1 MSSQSHHTRPT
12 ATERWATE
20 VVPRLPHNLEAQAVA
35 LGALRRHRG
44 FASATLLLRGLLA
57 DALQASSLSELAA
70 WGVLSDVAD
79 LAASAW
85 LKRLRAATPWLSW
98 LLSSLL
104 GATPA
109 VWLSAY
115 GRWRAK
121 VIDITTVGQSGGTGD
136 DWRVHV
142 SYDLLAGQFSH
153 LVITDRSKG
162 EHLDGMQREP
172 RDIAIVDAGDGR
184 RHHIAAVAAQ
194 SADMVVRV
202 YLPTCPIHDH
212 HGKPLDLVKQL
223 ERRGR
228 TPLELHGCIEHG
240 RSRIRVRVIA
250 VPLPRENVAAA
261 QQRLRKTARR
271 KGRTASRSGLL
282 LASWLV
288 LVTTLP
294 AEPWT
299 APAVVQLYRAG
310 WQVEVVFKR
319 LKQLLRLHQLRCTS
333 AASAVPLLTL
343 YLLAW
348 VLSSEVAQG
357 MRRALAVAAAPAPV
371 PRPGHWPEHEAVVS
385 SWRVQQVS
393 LDLLRQQVWGEW
405 TAARLRECLPRLVRH
420 LVTHPRQGGRDHQET
435 VVRAHF
441 TGQRFTRLRPLT
453 VAE

>member
-1 MSSQSHHTRPT
+1 MSSHFHHTRP
-12 ATERWATE
+12 AASDRWATE
-20 VVPRLPHNLEAQAVA
+20 VVPRLPLNLEAQAAA

-44 FASATLLLRGLLA
+44 FASAALLLRGLLA
-57 DALQASSLSELAA
+57 YALQASSLSELAA

-109 VWLSAY
+109 LWLSSY

-121 VIDITTVGQSGGTGD
+121 VIDITTFGQRGGTGD
-136 DWRVHV
+136 DWRVQV

-153 LVITDRSKG
+153 LIMTDRSSG
-162 EHLDGMQREP
+162 EQLDGMQLEP
-172 RDIAIVDAGDGR
+172 RDIAIVDAGYGR
-184 RHHIAAVAAQ
+184 RRHIAAAVAQ
-194 SADMVVRV
+194 RADIVVRV

-212 HGKPLDLVKQL
+212 SGKLLDVVKQL

-228 TPLELHGCIEHG
+228 TPLELQGYIQHG

-250 VPLPRENVAAA
+250 VPLPSEKVAAA
-261 QQRLRKTARR
+261 HQRLYKTARR
-271 KGRTASRSGLL
+271 KGRIASRSGLL

-294 AEPWT
+294 AEAWT
-299 APAVVQLYRAG
+299 AHAVVQLYRAR

-319 LKQLLRLHQLRCTS
+319 LKQLLDLHQLRCTS

-343 YLLAW
+343 YWLAW
-348 VLSSEVAQG
+348 VLSSGGAHELRAALVA
-357 MRRALAVAAAPAPV
+357 AAAPAAAAL
-371 PRPGHWPEHEAVVS
+371 PGHWPEREAVVS
-385 SWRVQQVS
+385 SWCVQQLS
-393 LDLLRQQVWGEW
+393 LDLLRQQIWGEW
-405 TAARLRECLPRLVRH
+405 TAARLQECLPRLVRH
-420 LVTHPRQGGRDHQET
+420 LVRRGRQGGREHQET
-435 VVRAHF
+435 KVRVQF
-441 TGQRFTRLRPLT
+441 SGQGFTRR
-453 VAE
+453 AR